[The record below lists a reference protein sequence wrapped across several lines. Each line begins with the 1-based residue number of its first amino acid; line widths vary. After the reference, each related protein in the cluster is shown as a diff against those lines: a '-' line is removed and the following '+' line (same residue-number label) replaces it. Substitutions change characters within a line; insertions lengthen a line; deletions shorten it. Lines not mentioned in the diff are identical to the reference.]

1 MIRIL
6 IADDHLLIREGL
18 KRVIAQCTDLEV
30 VDEANDGEE
39 AILKSKNPAIDVIA
53 RDVSIPGPG
62 FLEVLRRV
70 CADLKDAARARLQR
84 ELGELLLG
92 GRQ

>member
-39 AILKSKNPAIDVIA
+39 AIIKSRDSAVDVLTL
-53 RDVSIPGPG
+53 DVSMPGPG
-62 FLEVLRRV
+62 ISRG
-70 CADLKDAARARLQR
+70 AAP
-84 ELGELLLG
+84 
-92 GRQ
+92 RQGT